1 MFSSAG
7 IPELRLQRMNKLIQ
21 RFMTPPNLILSNLFG
36 EDRWDSERIK
46 WEGEQGDRGM
56 SPFANEDAPAPATSG
71 LGVSSHEARAAFWK
85 EKEFLSASM
94 LNNLREPGNETLY
107 YTAQKQFARKMM
119 KLETRNKRRKEWM
132 NAQMLANNGFSY
144 LNNSG
149 QQVAINYGVPAANRV
164 ILAANQFWG
173 TAGANIVQDF
183 FDFKLMAENQGIVID
198 HVLIT
203 TEILQLMV
211 MDQSIQTLLA
221 KSNFGNGDLFA
232 NPMPVLA
239 ALLGLP
245 QNGFINYNEMFQV
258 KAYLTAALP
267 AGAGPHTL
275 TVEDTRDFA
284 VGDVGRIWRPRQ
296 RTWEALTITAINN
309 AAGTITATGVLT
321 NSYVAQEDFFTVTK
335 KFLPTNRVCMFASQI
350 DGQKTAEFA
359 LAPFSL
365 GRHWGVY
372 VDSKDVWDPDGTYVR
387 CQNKGL
393 PILYFE
399 DAVFTLQVTA

>member
-7 IPELRLQRMNKLIQ
+7 IPELRLQRMNRLIQ

-46 WEGEQGDRGM
+46 WEGEQGERGV
-56 SPFANEDAPAPATSG
+56 SPFAAEDAPAPVTSG
-71 LGVSSHEARAAFWK
+71 QGVSSHEARAAFWK
-85 EKEFLSASM
+85 EKEFLSATQI
-94 LNNLREPGNETLY
+94 NNLREPGNEATY
-107 YTAQKQFARKMM
+107 YTAQKQFARMMM
-119 KLETRNKRRKEWM
+119 KLENRNKRRKEWM
-132 NAQMLANNGFSY
+132 HAQMLSNNGFNY
-144 LNNSG
+144 MNNAG
-149 QQVAINYGVPAANRV
+149 ERIAINYGVPAANRV
-164 ILAANQFWG
+164 VLGANQFWG
-173 TAGANIVQDF
+173 TPGANIVQDF

-211 MDQSIQTLLA
+211 MDPTIQTLLA

-232 NPMPVLA
+232 NPMPVLS

-245 QNGFINYNEMFQV
+245 QGGFINYNEMFQV
-258 KAYLTAALP
+258 KAYLTGALP
-267 AGAGPHTL
+267 AGAGPHTF
-275 TVEDTRDFA
+275 TVDDTRDLTI
-284 VGDVGRIWRPRQ
+284 GDIGRVNRPRQ
-296 RTWEALTITAINN
+296 RTWEALTITGINH
-309 AAGTITATGVLT
+309 ATSTITATGALT
-321 NSYVAQEDFFTVTK
+321 NAYVAQEHFFTVTK
-335 KFLPTNRVCMFASQI
+335 KFLPTNMVCMFASKI

-365 GRHWGVY
+365 NRHWGVY
-372 VDSKDVWDPDGTYVR
+372 VDTKDVWDPDGTYVR

-399 DAVFTLQVTA
+399 DAIFTLQVN